1 MALCIVPCGRQKIW
15 DRYPYR
21 GPTPARE
28 AYIGPFSKKCIE
40 YAERFYPHS
49 YRILS
54 ARYGFLR
61 PEQEIEN
68 YNITFRDPEA
78 IPNGDLINQVIE
90 QGLVNYDQIIILGGL
105 LYREKVRDVFSQAA
119 IILGLQEPQII
130 APLEGL
136 RIGQQIQRINLA
148 IEDNIPIDA

>member
-1 MALCIVPCGRQKIW
+1 MH
-15 DRYPYR
+15 
-21 GPTPARE
+21 TE
-28 AYIGPFSKKCIE
+28 SIE
-40 YAERFYPHS
+40 V
-49 YRILS
+49 
-54 ARYGFLR
+54 
-61 PEQEIEN
+61 
-68 YNITFRDPEA
+68 
-78 IPNGDLINQVIE
+78 LINQVIE